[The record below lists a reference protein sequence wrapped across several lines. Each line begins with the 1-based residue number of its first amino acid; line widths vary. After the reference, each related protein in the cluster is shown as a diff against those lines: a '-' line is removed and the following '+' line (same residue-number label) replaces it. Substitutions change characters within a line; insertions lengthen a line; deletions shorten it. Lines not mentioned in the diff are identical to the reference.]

1 MKMTKIIAIAVTFF
15 MCFSTLGLLA
25 QGPPP
30 SGGNGGGAGAPIDGG
45 IITLVIGA
53 AVMGYRKMKENRKEK
68 EKSV

>member
-1 MKMTKIIAIAVTFF
+1 MKMTKIIAIAATFF

-30 SGGNGGGAGAPIDGG
+30 PGGGGAGAPIDGG

-53 AVMGYRKMKENRKEK
+53 AVMGYRKMKEKNK
-68 EKSV
+68 